1 LAIAALVSNPVRW
14 TAAGE
19 IMWMLFCYQNVVEG
33 FIDNKEVTALLIW
46 CKVEREVGNGVVDI
60 GEKCN

>member
-1 LAIAALVSNPVRW
+1 
-14 TAAGE
+14 
-19 IMWMLFCYQNVVEG
+19 MWMLFCYQNVVEG